1 MPAAHERGPP
11 SRAARRGSRE
21 LSYLLPTVADMR
33 LLHTSDWHLGRSL
46 HRADQAPAQEAFVD
60 HLVDVVRAEGV
71 DVVAVAGDVF
81 DRAIPP
87 LVAVALYSSALL
99 RLRDAGARVVVS
111 SGNHD
116 SAARLGVNSALID
129 ASGVHV
135 RTRVARLAAPVV
147 VDDAHGPV
155 AIYAIPYLEPQTVA
169 GELGVAASHAAVL
182 GEATARAAADL
193 RARGGRGIAVAHG
206 WVTGGEPSESERDI
220 AVGGVGSVPASL
232 FDGFAYTALGHLH
245 RPQQVG
251 EALRYSGSPLPYSFS
266 EAGQVKGSLLVDLDA
281 RGLASVET
289 VAAPLHR
296 ALATLR
302 GPLEELLTSAAHAAA
317 EGAYVAAVLTDA
329 VVPPGAMDRLRRRFP
344 HVLQLRHEPA
354 AVAADDR
361 SYAARLAGRSD
372 REVAADF
379 VAHVRGTG
387 PTPGER
393 SLLEDAFTGVR
404 LGELEDVPDVEVA

>member
-1 MPAAHERGPP
+1 
-11 SRAARRGSRE
+11 
-21 LSYLLPTVADMR
+21 MR

-60 HLVDVVRAEGV
+60 HLVEVVRAEGV

-87 LVAVALYSSALL
+87 LPAIALYEAALL

-135 RTRVARLAAPVV
+135 RTRVADVAAPVV
-147 VDDAHGPV
+147 VGDAHGPV

-169 GELGVAASHAAVL
+169 AELGVAASHAAVL
-182 GEATARAAADL
+182 GVATARAAADL
-193 RARGGRGIAVAHG
+193 RARGGRGVAVAHG

-232 FDGFAYTALGHLH
+232 FEGFDYSALGHLH
-245 RPQQVG
+245 RPQRVG
-251 EALRYSGSPLPYSFS
+251 HALRYSGSPLPYAFS
-266 EAGQVKGSLLVDLDA
+266 EAGQVKGSLLVTLDA
-281 RGLASVET
+281 AGLASVET
-289 VAAPLHR
+289 VPAPLFR
-296 ALATLR
+296 ALRTLR
-302 GPLEELLTSAAHAAA
+302 GPLEELLTAATHAAA
-317 EGAYVAAVLTDA
+317 ETAYVSAVLTDA

-344 HVLQLRHEPA
+344 HVLQLRHEPTA
-354 AVAADDR
+354 AAGTDR

-372 REVAADF
+372 REIAADF
-379 VAHVRGTG
+379 VAHVRGAG
-387 PTPGER
+387 ITPGEQV
-393 SLLEDAFTGVR
+393 LLDDAFAGVR
-404 LGELEDVPDVEVA
+404 LGELANTPEDIEVA